1 VQLAEKLS
9 NDLKT
14 ALKSGDK
21 IRLGILRM
29 IKSDIKNKEIEKGAS
44 PGEEEILAML
54 RSFVKRAK
62 DSIEQFTNA
71 GRTDLAEKE
80 KAELAVI
87 QEYLPKQISEDDIRQ
102 IVKDA
107 VEETGASGPKDMGMV
122 MKAVMGKTK
131 GQADG
136 KLVNGL
142 VKEILEK

>member
-102 IVKDA
+102 IVKDV

>member
-1 VQLAEKLS
+1 MQLAEKLS

-62 DSIEQFTNA
+62 DSIEQFSNA

-107 VEETGASGPKDMGMV
+107 VAETGASGPKDMGMV

>member
-1 VQLAEKLS
+1 MQLAEKLS

-62 DSIEQFTNA
+62 DSIEQFSNA

-80 KAELAVI
+80 KAELAII

-107 VEETGASGPKDMGMV
+107 VAETGASGPKDMGMV